1 VDTAGLWDSSDR
13 IDRMGVEVS
22 RRYLGSADLV
32 LLCIEAGREPG
43 DDELAITSARP
54 TLVARTKS
62 DLHAAPDGEIGVSVV
77 TGEGLGE
84 LRRAAAERVFGDR
97 ITFADLEPSLTRER
111 HRTAM
116 ARASVGLA
124 EALPHLAPGGDAVLA
139 AHHVRE
145 ATSVLDELL
154 GVVDVE
160 EVLERVFAGFCV
172 GK

>member
-1 VDTAGLWDSSDR
+1 
-13 IDRMGVEVS
+13 MS
-22 RRYLGSADLV
+22 RRYLGAADLV
-32 LLCIEAGREPG
+32 LLCVEAGREPG
-43 DDELAITSARP
+43 DDELAIVTARP

-62 DLHAAPDGEIGVSVV
+62 DLHSAPAGEIGVSAV

-97 ITFADLEPSLTRER
+97 ITFADLEPGLTRER
-111 HRTAM
+111 HRTAL
-116 ARASVGLA
+116 ARASAALA
-124 EALPHLAPGGDAVLA
+124 DALPHLAPAGDAVLA

-145 ATSVLDELL
+145 ATSALDELL
-154 GVVDVE
+154 GAVDVE